1 MDNITIRPEQP
12 EDYRQS
18 EDVTRE
24 AFWDLY
30 QPGCNEH
37 LILHKLRKIPAFV
50 KELDLVACDND
61 KVVGNIVYSKARV
74 TDELKREFIVLCLG
88 PVAVFPSHQKKGIG
102 SSLIERSLDK
112 ARLLGYKAVILFGDP
127 GYYHRFGFKNAKEY
141 GIQTAQGENLDP
153 FMALEL
159 REGNLDGIQGK
170 FFYDPVFEPGEDEL
184 EMFEKEFSP
193 KEKHITDTQLKK

>member
-37 LILHKLRKIPAFV
+37 LILHKLRKIPGFV

-112 ARLLGYKAVILFGDP
+112 ARSLGYKAVILFGDP
-127 GYYHRFGFKNAKEY
+127 GYYHRFGFRNAKEY
-141 GIQTAQGENLDP
+141 GIQTAQGENL
-153 FMALEL
+153 ARTTR
-159 REGNLDGIQGK
+159 REFGR
-170 FFYDPVFEPGEDEL
+170 
-184 EMFEKEFSP
+184 
-193 KEKHITDTQLKK
+193 DTRQIFL

>member
-37 LILHKLRKIPAFV
+37 LILHKLRKIPGFV

-112 ARLLGYKAVILFGDP
+112 ARSLGYKAVILFGDP
-127 GYYHRFGFKNAKEY
+127 GYYHRFGFRNAKEY
-141 GIQTAQGENLDP
+141 GIQTAQGENLAP

-159 REGNLDGIQGK
+159 REGSLDGIQGK